1 MKEATVRVEPVL
13 TGDVQPVIGRRPEAR
28 NVQRLAALEHWSPER
43 FAREQIRGLVR
54 RVFLSG
60 GARAAK
66 QVAFSGIDRWT
77 EIDAICSQ
85 VGEVLADE
93 QPGDVAVV
101 GGRARSNVRSDAGG
115 RRPENDEAHDG
126 HPYGEDS
133 EIHRRANL
141 WFLPANAG
149 NNWGSKTAIQ
159 TYLQDIR
166 REFRYSIVQ
175 GPPAIEGDEAAVI
188 GQSTDGLILVLS
200 AQHTRRVSA
209 VRIREMLAD
218 AELRLLGTVLSDRE
232 FPIPEKIYRCL

>member
-1 MKEATVRVEPVL
+1 MKEATVRVKPVL
-13 TGDVQPVIGRRPEAR
+13 TGDEQPVTEGRPEAR
-28 NVQRLAALEHWSPER
+28 NVQRLEPLEHWSPER
-43 FAREQIRGLVR
+43 FAREQIRRLVR

-77 EIDAICSQ
+77 DVDAICSQ

-101 GGRARSNVRSDAGG
+101 CGNVRSDAGG
-115 RRPENDEAHDG
+115 RRPENHEANDG

-133 EIHRRANL
+133 EIHGRANL

-159 TYLQDIR
+159 TYLEDIR

-175 GPPAIEGDEAAVI
+175 GPPAIEGDEVVVI

-218 AELRLLGTVLSDRE
+218 AEVRLLGTVLSDRE
-232 FPIPEKIYRCL
+232 FPIPEKIYRRL